1 MSIDYYNKNKN
12 FVKLLKREL
21 DILPKLENPHIVK

>member
-1 MSIDYYNKNKN
+1 MSIDLVNQNKN

-21 DILPKLENPHIVK
+21 DILPKVQSPYIVK